1 MGAARTV
8 ELAAVTCTSG
18 KVCFRTHE
26 CARRHARFQMV
37 RQRHVILNVY
47 RCLECHGWHM
57 TSSPQLKDFQTL
69 RYLRMRREVSMP

>member
-1 MGAARTV
+1 MGAACSV

-18 KVCFRTHE
+18 KVCFRTHD
-26 CARRHARFQMV
+26 CALRHARIQMG

-47 RCLECHGWHM
+47 RCDECHGWHM

-69 RYLRMRREVSMP
+69 RYIKMRSEESMP